1 MPLSWWSWWS
11 WRDRIAVLVG
21 LLLPL
26 AVCAALV
33 PFRQSFPNTD
43 AALVLVAAVVAVAA
57 NGHRVAGLVAAVS
70 AAVWFDFFL
79 TAPYQRF
86 SITSSE
92 DIETAVLLVIVG
104 GAVTELA
111 VRGRRSRI
119 LAQTDAA
126 YLDAFESTFARV
138 EAGDDAGQL
147 TVHVAGV
154 LTALLGLRGCRFE
167 ADRYG
172 GMPRLHADGRL
183 RLGDRE
189 WDLDQHGMPDRDIE
203 LLVMLHGRPHGRFVL
218 SPVPGVTP
226 SLSARRCATVLVGQL
241 AAVLAFRAHAD

>member
-1 MPLSWWSWWS
+1 MPLSWWS
-11 WRDRIAVLVG
+11 WRDRIAVVLG
-21 LLLPL
+21 LLVPL
-26 AVCAALV
+26 AVCAVLA
-33 PFRQSFPNTD
+33 PFRQSVPNTD
-43 AALVLVAAVVAVAA
+43 AALILVAAVVGVAA

-70 AAVWFDFFL
+70 AAVWFDFLL

-86 SITSSE
+86 SITSRE
-92 DIETAVLLVIVG
+92 DIETAVLLMIVG
-104 GAVTELA
+104 AAVTELA

-154 LTALLGLRGCRFE
+154 LTALLGLRECRFE

-183 RLGDRE
+183 KLGDRE
-189 WDLDQHGMPDRDIE
+189 WDLDQHGMPDRDVE

-218 SPVPGVTP
+218 SPVPGVIP
-226 SLSARRCATVLVGQL
+226 SLTARRCASVLVGQL
-241 AAVLAFRAHAD
+241 AAVLAYRAHAD

>member
-21 LLLPL
+21 SRGSFRG
-26 AVCAALV
+26 VCALV
-33 PFRQSFPNTD
+33 PFRQSVPNTD
-43 AALVLVAAVVAVAA
+43 AALVLVAAIVGVAA

-79 TAPYQRF
+79 TAPYQRL
-86 SITSSE
+86 SITSRE
-92 DIETAVLLVIVG
+92 DIETAVLLVMVG
-104 GAVTELA
+104 AAVTELA

-126 YLDAFESTFARV
+126 YLDAFESTFKRV
-138 EAGDDAGQL
+138 EAGDDAGEL

-172 GMPRLHADGRL
+172 GMPRLHADGR
-183 RLGDRE
+183 
-189 WDLDQHGMPDRDIE
+189 
-203 LLVMLHGRPHGRFVL
+203 
-218 SPVPGVTP
+218 
-226 SLSARRCATVLVGQL
+226 
-241 AAVLAFRAHAD
+241 